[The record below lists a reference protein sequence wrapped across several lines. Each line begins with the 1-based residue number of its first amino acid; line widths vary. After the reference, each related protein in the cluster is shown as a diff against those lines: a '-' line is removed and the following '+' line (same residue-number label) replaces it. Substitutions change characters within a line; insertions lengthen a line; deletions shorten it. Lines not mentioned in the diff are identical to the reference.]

1 MRKIE
6 FFKMNGSGNDFI
18 LIDNRQNVVENIGLK
33 IEEFVKRICKR
44 GLSIGADG
52 VILIENTNEP
62 DCDFAWQF
70 YNSDGSKASMCGNG
84 SRCAVRFAYLKGII
98 SDTKTT
104 FLTGAGK
111 IYGEIVGINTV
122 KVQLTKPTDYKT
134 IELDNQTM
142 YFINT
147 GVPHLVIFV
156 DDLDA
161 VDVAK
166 LGAKYRYHEAFAPA
180 GTNVNFVKI
189 LDNNTIAI
197 RTYERGVESETLA
210 CGTGSTASSLI
221 SGLVSKANTPIE
233 VHTRSGKVLK
243 VYFQI
248 KDIQSSEPIDI
259 VFLEGDSMLSFVGTM
274 IDEAWDY

>member
-18 LIDNRQNVVENIGLK
+18 VIDNREKIVENIGFK
-33 IEEFVKRICKR
+33 TEEFVKRICKR

-52 VILIENTNEP
+52 VILIENTDEAG
-62 DCDFAWQF
+62 CDFAWRF
-70 YNSDGSKASMCGNG
+70 YNSDGSQASMCGNG

-98 SDTKTT
+98 NDTKTV

-134 IELDNQTM
+134 INLDNQTM

-156 DDLDA
+156 DDLES
-161 VDVAK
+161 VDVAG

-180 GTNVNFVKI
+180 GTNVNFVNI
-189 LDNNTIAI
+189 LDNSTIAI
-197 RTYERGVESETLA
+197 RTYERGVEAETLA
-210 CGTGSTASSLI
+210 CGTGATASGLI
-221 SGLVSKANTPIE
+221 SGLIKNIQTP
-233 VHTRSGKVLK
+233 VDVQTRSGKILK
-243 VYFQI
+243 IYFQI
-248 KDIQSSEPIDI
+248 KNAQSSEPIDI

>member
-18 LIDNRQNVVENIGLK
+18 LIDNREHVVENIGLK
-33 IEEFVKRICKR
+33 TEEFVKRICKR

-52 VILIENTNEP
+52 VILIENTDEP

-70 YNSDGSKASMCGNG
+70 YNSDGSIASMCGNG

-122 KVQLTKPTDYKT
+122 KVQLTRPTDYKT
-134 IELDNQTM
+134 VELDNQTM

-156 DDLDA
+156 DDIEA

-166 LGAKYRYHEAFAPA
+166 LGAKYRYHEIFAPA
-180 GTNVNFVKI
+180 GTNVNFVKV
-189 LDNNTIAI
+189 LDDNTITI
-197 RTYERGVESETLA
+197 RTYERGVEAETLA
-210 CGTGSTASSLI
+210 CGTGATASSLI
-221 SGLVSKANTPIE
+221 SGLTNKAISPVE
-233 VHTRSGKVLK
+233 VRTRSGKILK

-248 KDIQSSEPIDI
+248 KDAKSSEPIDM

>member
-18 LIDNRQNVVENIGLK
+18 LIDNRQNIVENIGLK
-33 IEEFVKRICKR
+33 IEDFVKRICKR

-62 DCDFAWQF
+62 GCDFAWQF
-70 YNSDGSKASMCGNG
+70 YNNDGSKASMCGNG

-122 KVQLTKPTDYKT
+122 KVQLTKPTNYKT
-134 IELDNQTM
+134 VDLDNQTM

-156 DDLDA
+156 DDLES

-166 LGAKYRYHEAFAPA
+166 LGAKYRYHEVFAPS
-180 GTNVNFVKI
+180 GTNVNFVKV
-189 LDNNTIAI
+189 LDSNTIAI
-197 RTYERGVESETLA
+197 RTYERGVEAETLA
-210 CGTGSTASSLI
+210 CGTGATASSLI
-221 SGLVSKANTPIE
+221 SGLTGKTNSPVEAY
-233 VHTRSGKVLK
+233 TRSGKILK
-243 VYFQI
+243 VYFQV
-248 KDIQSSEPIDI
+248 KDTKSSEPIEM

>member
-18 LIDNRQNVVENIGLK
+18 VIDNREKIVENIGIK
-33 IEEFVKRICKR
+33 TEEFVKRICKR

-52 VILIENTNEP
+52 VILIENTDEAG
-62 DCDFAWQF
+62 CDFAWRF
-70 YNSDGSKASMCGNG
+70 YNSDGSQASMCGNG

-98 SDTKTT
+98 NDTKTV

-122 KVQLTKPTDYKT
+122 KVQLIKPTDYKT
-134 IELDNQTM
+134 INLDNQTM

-156 DDLDA
+156 DDLEN
-161 VDVAK
+161 VDVNK

-180 GTNVNFVKI
+180 GTNVNFVNI

-197 RTYERGVESETLA
+197 RTYERGVEAETLA
-210 CGTGSTASSLI
+210 CGTGATASGLI
-221 SGLVSKANTPIE
+221 SGLVKNVQTPVE
-233 VHTRSGKVLK
+233 VETRSGKILK

-248 KDIQSSEPIDI
+248 KNEQSSEPIDI

-274 IDEAWDY
+274 IDEAWGY

>member
-18 LIDNRQNVVENIGLK
+18 VIDNREKIVENIGFK
-33 IEEFVKRICKR
+33 TEEFVKRICKR

-52 VILIENTNEP
+52 VILIENTDEAG
-62 DCDFAWQF
+62 CDFAWRF
-70 YNSDGSKASMCGNG
+70 YNSDGSQASMCGNG

-98 SDTKTT
+98 NDTKTV

-134 IELDNQTM
+134 INLDNQTM

-156 DDLDA
+156 DDLES
-161 VDVAK
+161 VDVAG

-180 GTNVNFVKI
+180 GTNVNFVNI
-189 LDNNTIAI
+189 LDNSTIAI
-197 RTYERGVESETLA
+197 RTYERGVEAETLA
-210 CGTGSTASSLI
+210 CGTGATASGLI
-221 SGLVSKANTPIE
+221 SGLIKNIQTPVE
-233 VHTRSGKVLK
+233 VQTRSGKILK
-243 VYFQI
+243 IYFQI
-248 KDIQSSEPIDI
+248 KNAQSSEPIDI

>member
-18 LIDNRQNVVENIGLK
+18 VIDNREKIVENIGFK
-33 IEEFVKRICKR
+33 TEEFVKRICKR

-52 VILIENTNEP
+52 VILIENTDESG
-62 DCDFAWQF
+62 CDFAWRF
-70 YNSDGSKASMCGNG
+70 YNSDGSQASMCGNG

-98 SDTKTT
+98 NDTKTV

-134 IELDNQTM
+134 INLDNQTM

-156 DDLDA
+156 DDLES
-161 VDVAK
+161 VDVAG
-166 LGAKYRYHEAFAPA
+166 LGAKYRYHEVFAPA
-180 GTNVNFVKI
+180 GTNVNFVNI

-197 RTYERGVESETLA
+197 RTYERGVEAETLA
-210 CGTGSTASSLI
+210 CGTGATASGLI
-221 SGLVSKANTPIE
+221 SGLIKNIQTPVE
-233 VHTRSGKVLK
+233 VQTRSGKILK

-248 KDIQSSEPIDI
+248 KNAQSSEPIDI

>member
-18 LIDNRQNVVENIGLK
+18 VIDNREKIVENIGFK
-33 IEEFVKRICKR
+33 TEEFVKRICKR

-52 VILIENTNEP
+52 VILIENTDEAG
-62 DCDFAWQF
+62 CDFAWRF
-70 YNSDGSKASMCGNG
+70 YNSDGSQASMCGNG

-98 SDTKTT
+98 NDTKTV

-134 IELDNQTM
+134 INLDNQTM

-156 DDLDA
+156 DDLES
-161 VDVAK
+161 VDVAG

-180 GTNVNFVKI
+180 GTNVNFVNI

-197 RTYERGVESETLA
+197 RTYERGVEAETLA
-210 CGTGSTASSLI
+210 CGTGATASGLI
-221 SGLVSKANTPIE
+221 SGLIKNIQTPVE
-233 VHTRSGKVLK
+233 VQTRSGKILK
-243 VYFQI
+243 IYFQI
-248 KDIQSSEPIDI
+248 KNAQSSEPIDI

>member
-18 LIDNRQNVVENIGLK
+18 VIDNREKIVENIGLK
-33 IEEFVKRICKR
+33 TEEFVKNICKR

-52 VILIENTNEP
+52 VILIENT
-62 DCDFAWQF
+62 DVAGCDFAWRF
-70 YNSDGSKASMCGNG
+70 YNSDGSQASMCGNG

-98 SDTKTT
+98 NDTKTV

-134 IELDNQTM
+134 INLDNQTM

-156 DDLDA
+156 DDLEG

-166 LGAKYRYHEAFAPA
+166 QGARYRFHEAFAPA

-189 LDNNTIAI
+189 LDNSTIAI
-197 RTYERGVESETLA
+197 RTYERGVEAETLA
-210 CGTGSTASSLI
+210 CGTGATASGLI
-221 SGLVSKANTPIE
+221 SGLIKNIQTPVE
-233 VHTRSGKVLK
+233 VQTRSGKILK
-243 VYFQI
+243 VYFHI
-248 KDIQSSEPIDI
+248 NNAQSSEPIDT

>member
-18 LIDNRQNVVENIGLK
+18 LIDNREHVVENIGLK
-33 IEEFVKRICKR
+33 IEDFVKRICKR

-52 VILIENTNEP
+52 VILIENTDEP

-70 YNSDGSKASMCGNG
+70 YNSDGSIASMCGNG

-98 SDTKTT
+98 NDTKTT

-134 IELDNQTM
+134 VELDNQRM

-156 DDLDA
+156 DDIEA
-161 VDVAK
+161 VDVEK
-166 LGAKYRYHEAFAPA
+166 LGAKYRYHEIFAPA
-180 GTNVNFVKI
+180 GTNVNFVKV
-189 LDNNTIAI
+189 LDDNTIAI
-197 RTYERGVESETLA
+197 RTYERGVEAETLA
-210 CGTGSTASSLI
+210 CGTGATASSLI
-221 SGLVSKANTPIE
+221 SGLTNKAISPVE
-233 VHTRSGKVLK
+233 VRTRSGKILK

-248 KDIQSSEPIDI
+248 KDNKSSEPIDM

-274 IDEAWDY
+274 IDEAWNY

>member
-18 LIDNRQNVVENIGLK
+18 VIYNREKIVENIGFK
-33 IEEFVKRICKR
+33 TEEFVKRICKR

-52 VILIENTNEP
+52 VILIENTDEAG
-62 DCDFAWQF
+62 CDFAWRF
-70 YNSDGSKASMCGNG
+70 YNSDGSQASMCGNG

-98 SDTKTT
+98 NDTKTV

-134 IELDNQTM
+134 INLDNQTM

-156 DDLDA
+156 DDLES
-161 VDVAK
+161 VDVAG

-180 GTNVNFVKI
+180 GTNVNFVNI
-189 LDNNTIAI
+189 LDNSTIAI
-197 RTYERGVESETLA
+197 RTYERGVEAETLA
-210 CGTGSTASSLI
+210 CGTGATASGLI
-221 SGLVSKANTPIE
+221 SGLIKNIQTPVE
-233 VHTRSGKVLK
+233 VQTRSGKILK
-243 VYFQI
+243 IYFQI
-248 KDIQSSEPIDI
+248 KNAQSSEPIDI

>member
-18 LIDNRQNVVENIGLK
+18 VIDNREKIVENIGFK
-33 IEEFVKRICKR
+33 TEEFVKRICKR

-52 VILIENTNEP
+52 VILIENTDEAG
-62 DCDFAWQF
+62 CDFAWRF
-70 YNSDGSKASMCGNG
+70 YNSDGSQASMCGNG

-98 SDTKTT
+98 NDTKTV

-134 IELDNQTM
+134 INLDNQTM

-156 DDLDA
+156 DDLES
-161 VDVAK
+161 VDVAG
-166 LGAKYRYHEAFAPA
+166 LGAKHRYHEVFAPA
-180 GTNVNFVKI
+180 GTNVNFVNI
-189 LDNNTIAI
+189 LDNSTIAI
-197 RTYERGVESETLA
+197 RTYERGVEAETLA
-210 CGTGSTASSLI
+210 CGTGATASGLI
-221 SGLVSKANTPIE
+221 SGLIKNIQTPVE
-233 VHTRSGKVLK
+233 VQTRSGKILK
-243 VYFQI
+243 IYFQI
-248 KDIQSSEPIDI
+248 KNAQSSEPIDI

>member
-1 MRKIE
+1 
-6 FFKMNGSGNDFI
+6 MNGSGNDFI
-18 LIDNRQNVVENIGLK
+18 VIDNREKIVENIGFK
-33 IEEFVKRICKR
+33 TEEFVKRICKR

-52 VILIENTNEP
+52 VILIENTDEAG
-62 DCDFAWQF
+62 CDFAWRF
-70 YNSDGSKASMCGNG
+70 YNSDGSQASMCGNG

-98 SDTKTT
+98 NDTKTV

-134 IELDNQTM
+134 INLDNQTM

-156 DDLDA
+156 DDLES
-161 VDVAK
+161 VDVAG

-180 GTNVNFVKI
+180 GTNVNFVNI
-189 LDNNTIAI
+189 LDNSTIAI
-197 RTYERGVESETLA
+197 RTYERGVEAETLA
-210 CGTGSTASSLI
+210 CGTGATASGLI
-221 SGLVSKANTPIE
+221 SGLIKNIQTPVE
-233 VHTRSGKVLK
+233 VQTRSGKILK
-243 VYFQI
+243 IYFQI
-248 KDIQSSEPIDI
+248 KNAQSSEPIDI

>member
-18 LIDNRQNVVENIGLK
+18 VIDNREKIVENIGFK
-33 IEEFVKRICKR
+33 TEEFVKRICKR

-52 VILIENTNEP
+52 VILIENTDEAG
-62 DCDFAWQF
+62 CDFAWRF
-70 YNSDGSKASMCGNG
+70 YNSDGSQASMCGNG

-98 SDTKTT
+98 NDTKTV

-134 IELDNQTM
+134 INLDNQTM

-156 DDLDA
+156 DDLES
-161 VDVAK
+161 VDIAG

-180 GTNVNFVKI
+180 GTNVNFVNI

-197 RTYERGVESETLA
+197 RTYERGVEAETLA
-210 CGTGSTASSLI
+210 CGTGATASGLI
-221 SGLVSKANTPIE
+221 SGLIKNIQTPVE
-233 VHTRSGKVLK
+233 VQTRSGKILK
-243 VYFQI
+243 IYFQI
-248 KDIQSSEPIDI
+248 KNAQSSEPIDI

>member
-18 LIDNRQNVVENIGLK
+18 VIDNREKIVENIGFK
-33 IEEFVKRICKR
+33 TEEFVKRICKR

-52 VILIENTNEP
+52 VILIENTDEAG
-62 DCDFAWQF
+62 CDFAWRF
-70 YNSDGSKASMCGNG
+70 YNSDGSQASMCGNG

-98 SDTKTT
+98 NDTKTV

-134 IELDNQTM
+134 INLDNQTI

-156 DDLDA
+156 DDLES
-161 VDVAK
+161 VDVAG

-180 GTNVNFVKI
+180 GTNVNFVNI
-189 LDNNTIAI
+189 LDNSTIAI
-197 RTYERGVESETLA
+197 RTYERGVEAETLA
-210 CGTGSTASSLI
+210 CGTGATASGLI
-221 SGLVSKANTPIE
+221 SGLIKNIQTPVE
-233 VHTRSGKVLK
+233 VQTRSGKILK
-243 VYFQI
+243 IYFQI
-248 KDIQSSEPIDI
+248 KNAQSSEPIDI

>member
-1 MRKIE
+1 
-6 FFKMNGSGNDFI
+6 MNGSGNDFI
-18 LIDNRQNVVENIGLK
+18 VIDNREKIVENIGLK
-33 IEEFVKRICKR
+33 MEEFVKRICKR

-52 VILIENTNEP
+52 VILIENTDEAG
-62 DCDFAWQF
+62 CDFAWRF
-70 YNSDGSKASMCGNG
+70 YNSDGSQASMCGNG

-98 SDTKTT
+98 NDTKTV

-134 IELDNQTM
+134 INLDNQTM

-156 DDLDA
+156 DDLEN
-161 VDVAK
+161 VDVNR

-180 GTNVNFVKI
+180 GTNVNFVNI

-197 RTYERGVESETLA
+197 RTYERGVEAETLA
-210 CGTGSTASSLI
+210 CGTGATASGLI
-221 SGLVSKANTPIE
+221 SGLVKNVQTPVE
-233 VHTRSGKVLK
+233 VHTRSGKILK

-248 KDIQSSEPIDI
+248 KNEQSTEPIDI

>member
-18 LIDNRQNVVENIGLK
+18 LIDNREKIVENIGLK
-33 IEEFVKRICKR
+33 IEDFVKNICKR

-52 VILIENTNEP
+52 VILIENTDEP
-62 DCDFAWQF
+62 GCDFAWRF
-70 YNSDGSKASMCGNG
+70 FNSDGSQAPMCGNG

-134 IELDNQTM
+134 INLDNQTM

-156 DDLDA
+156 DDLGS
-161 VDVAK
+161 VDVAG
-166 LGAKYRYHEAFAPA
+166 LGAKYRYHDVFAPA
-180 GTNVNFVKI
+180 GANVDFVNV

-197 RTYERGVESETLA
+197 RTYERGVEAETLA
-210 CGTGSTASSLI
+210 CGTGATASGLI
-221 SGLVSKANTPIE
+221 SGLVRDIQTPIE
-233 VHTRSGKVLK
+233 VQTRSGKMLK

-248 KDIQSSEPIDI
+248 NNAQSHEPIDI

>member
-18 LIDNRQNVVENIGLK
+18 VIDNREKIVENIGFK
-33 IEEFVKRICKR
+33 TEEFVKRICKR

-52 VILIENTNEP
+52 VILIENTDEAG
-62 DCDFAWQF
+62 CDFAWRF
-70 YNSDGSKASMCGNG
+70 YNSDGSQASMCGNG

-98 SDTKTT
+98 NDTKTV

-134 IELDNQTM
+134 INLDNQTM

-156 DDLDA
+156 DDLES
-161 VDVAK
+161 VDVAG
-166 LGAKYRYHEAFAPA
+166 LGAKYRYHEVFAPA
-180 GTNVNFVKI
+180 GTNVNFVNI

-197 RTYERGVESETLA
+197 RTYERGVEAETLA
-210 CGTGSTASSLI
+210 CGTGATASGLI
-221 SGLVSKANTPIE
+221 SGLIKNIQTPVE
-233 VHTRSGKVLK
+233 VQTRSGKILK
-243 VYFQI
+243 IYFQI
-248 KDIQSSEPIDI
+248 KNAQSSEPIDI

>member
-18 LIDNRQNVVENIGLK
+18 VIDNREKIVENIGFK
-33 IEEFVKRICKR
+33 TEEFVKRICKR

-52 VILIENTNEP
+52 VILIENTDEP
-62 DCDFAWQF
+62 DCDFAWRF
-70 YNSDGSKASMCGNG
+70 YNSDGSQASMCGNG

-98 SDTKTT
+98 NDTKTV

-134 IELDNQTM
+134 INLDNQTM

-156 DDLDA
+156 DDLES
-161 VDVAK
+161 VDVAG

-180 GTNVNFVKI
+180 GTNVNFVNI

-197 RTYERGVESETLA
+197 RTYERGVEAETLA
-210 CGTGSTASSLI
+210 CGTGATASGLI
-221 SGLVSKANTPIE
+221 SGLIKNIQTPVE
-233 VHTRSGKVLK
+233 VQTRSGKILK
-243 VYFQI
+243 IYFQI
-248 KDIQSSEPIDI
+248 KNAQSSEPIDI

>member
-18 LIDNRQNVVENIGLK
+18 VIDNREKIIENIGLK
-33 IEEFVKRICKR
+33 TEEFVKRICKR

-52 VILIENTNEP
+52 VILIENTDEP
-62 DCDFAWQF
+62 GCDFAWRF
-70 YNSDGSKASMCGNG
+70 YNSDGSQASMCGNG

-98 SDTKTT
+98 NDTKTV

-134 IELDNQTM
+134 IQLDGQTM

-156 DDLDA
+156 DDLES
-161 VDVAK
+161 VDVAG
-166 LGAKYRYHEAFAPA
+166 LGPKYRYHEAFAPA
-180 GTNVNFVKI
+180 GTNVNFVNV

-197 RTYERGVESETLA
+197 RTYERGVEAETLA
-210 CGTGSTASSLI
+210 CGTGATASGLI
-221 SGLVSKANTPIE
+221 SGLVKNVQAPVE
-233 VHTRSGKVLK
+233 VQTRSGKILK
-243 VYFQI
+243 VYLQI
-248 KDIQSSEPIDI
+248 KNAQSNEPIDT